1 MTEFLGKESFENGV
15 SMGLP
20 SNDIPLT
27 LNSESDV
34 LTGLGV
40 TGGGL
45 LEFQN
50 IPGPKR
56 QTINTA
62 SAISQLHRFAF
73 MITYSMERDLNR
85 SPPINLLSV

>member
-1 MTEFLGKESFENGV
+1 MTEFLGKESFDNGV

-27 LNSESDV
+27 LNSESEI

-45 LEFQN
+45 IEFQK
-50 IPGPKR
+50 IPSPKR

-62 SAISQLHRFAF
+62 NAISQLRIFEF
-73 MITYSMERDLNR
+73 MIR
-85 SPPINLLSV
+85 SSIRSFS